1 MIARSL
7 HWRLLGGAMAA
18 ILLALVLAWLFM
30 TVLFEHH
37 LERRLQAEMTRDG
50 LRLVAGLVMTPG
62 EAPRIERP
70 PVDSR
75 LETPAGGYYWQVTT
89 AAGTLRSRSLWDA
102 DLPPASDAASSGV
115 GRGSWEQTAA
125 AKMRIAPAQPRGP
138 SVSPRNR
145 YPKTL
150 ANSGSSVK
158 MTAAWLGWRDR
169 VGSAMVDFGD
179 PTAPVSPGADPTVGG
194 YSIVEA
200 DSHDAALALLAG
212 HPHTAMGGTVDVYEV
227 TPFAM

>member
-89 AAGTLRSRSLWDA
+89 ANGTLRSRSLWD
-102 DLPPASDAASSGV
+102 
-115 GRGSWEQTAA
+115 
-125 AKMRIAPAQPRGP
+125 
-138 SVSPRNR
+138 
-145 YPKTL
+145 
-150 ANSGSSVK
+150 
-158 MTAAWLGWRDR
+158 
-169 VGSAMVDFGD
+169 GD
-179 PTAPVSPGADPTVGG
+179 
-194 YSIVEA
+194 
-200 DSHDAALALLAG
+200 
-212 HPHTAMGGTVDVYEV
+212 
-227 TPFAM
+227 